1 MKKVAVHA
9 LLDKVNFSRDRYRLG
24 HTVIFYRSVK
34 VVIHVTLSKILHVF
48 QSCYKYLSKLLH
60 VLVIIYRAGALAYLE
75 EIRDELVIKLVRKL
89 QGEVYRIVRGKVYQK
104 KYDQR

>member
-1 MKKVAVHA
+1 MDLSKLSQV
-9 LLDKVNFSRDRYRLG
+9 F
-24 HTVIFYRSVK
+24 VK
-34 VVIHVTLSKILHVF
+34 VVTSIC

-60 VLVIIYRAGALAYLE
+60 VLMIIYRAGALAYLE

>member
-1 MKKVAVHA
+1 MCSLKV
-9 LLDKVNFSRDRYRLG
+9 
-24 HTVIFYRSVK
+24 
-34 VVIHVTLSKILHVF
+34 
-48 QSCYKYLSKLLH
+48 LH